1 MSKQF
6 TKKEEEQMV
15 KWILYIILIPI
26 ILIYL
31 FFKYLIWIIKF
42 LTGNDNNRIRYKLNL
57 SVDEKEQLEKID
69 KMDGKEFEYF
79 MHALLIKNGYN
90 NVKVTKASG
99 DHGADI
105 LGELNGVKYAFQC
118 KRFDS
123 KVGSKP
129 IGEVLRGMNY
139 YKYEKGIVITNNYYT
154 KQAIDEA
161 KVNNVE
167 LWDRDKV
174 LELYRNVL
182 KDNSKNK
189 NKNTHTNDFILGIN
203 KKRLA
208 MFCFAAVIAGFL
220 VFSVVNY
227 IKDVKKDMRS
237 DESRISVHDLSSDVY
252 NIAKEVVDDKEFE
265 IKSNSDGVEYIIKYN
280 GYTAEHYDTA
290 FKMEVFK
297 VYNRIKDKELK
308 YRTLL
313 GYQDCENK
321 KIVFTLKYNDKKSDY
336 PNTIGNIVLKYS
348 NENKWT
354 SSFEEENAKTI
365 VTQEKVERMQK
376 NM

>member
-182 KDNSKNK
+182 KDNSENK

>member
-182 KDNSKNK
+182 KDNSETK